1 MSKVHGFLYFK
12 VIVVVVIIAAVV
24 IFKPKE
30 NEKESLEG
38 NQITKE
44 EFNNN
49 LIENTEEKLSNA
61 GIEVMK
67 GTETRFKGLGG
78 NEYIVMENGEETE
91 KTLEMYPIN
100 LKEKREMLGENA
112 KNGKVTIDEETQ
124 GILSG
129 NVLIVNISD
138 ESLMNKIIN
147 ALDL

>member
-1 MSKVHGFLYFK
+1 MNKK
-12 VIVVVVIIAAVV
+12 IIIIAIIVVVVIIAAVV

-91 KTLEMYPIN
+91 RTLEMYPIN

-112 KNGKVTIDEETQ
+112 QNGKVTIDEETQ

>member
-1 MSKVHGFLYFK
+1 MNKKISIIAIIV
-12 VIVVVVIIAAVV
+12 VVVVIIAAVV

-67 GTETRFKGLGG
+67 GTETRFKGLSG

-112 KNGKVTIDEETQ
+112 KKRKSN
-124 GILSG
+124 
-129 NVLIVNISD
+129 NR
-138 ESLMNKIIN
+138 
-147 ALDL
+147 

>member
-1 MSKVHGFLYFK
+1 MNKKISIIAI
-12 VIVVVVIIAAVV
+12 IVVVVIIAAVV

-78 NEYIVMENGEETE
+78 NEYIVMENREETE

-100 LKEKREMLGENA
+100 LKEKREILGENA
-112 KNGKVTIDEETQ
+112 QNGKVTIDEETQ

>member
-1 MSKVHGFLYFK
+1 MNKK
-12 VIVVVVIIAAVV
+12 IIIIAIIVVVVIIAAVV

-38 NQITKE
+38 NQITRE

-112 KNGKVTIDEETQ
+112 QNGKVTIDEETQ

>member
-1 MSKVHGFLYFK
+1 MNKK
-12 VIVVVVIIAAVV
+12 IIIIAIIVVVAVIIAAVV

-44 EFNNN
+44 EFKNN

-91 KTLEMYPIN
+91 KTLEMYPI
-100 LKEKREMLGENA
+100 KKKKKREMLGENA
-112 KNGKVTIDEETQ
+112 QNGKVTIDEETQ

-138 ESLMNKIIN
+138 ESLMNEIIN

>member
-1 MSKVHGFLYFK
+1 MNKKISIIAI
-12 VIVVVVIIAAVV
+12 IVVVVIIAAVV

-67 GTETRFKGLGG
+67 GTETRF
-78 NEYIVMENGEETE
+78 
-91 KTLEMYPIN
+91 
-100 LKEKREMLGENA
+100 
-112 KNGKVTIDEETQ
+112 
-124 GILSG
+124 
-129 NVLIVNISD
+129 
-138 ESLMNKIIN
+138 
-147 ALDL
+147 

>member
-112 KNGKVTIDEETQ
+112 QNGKVTIDEETQ

>member
-1 MSKVHGFLYFK
+1 MNKKISIIAI
-12 VIVVVVIIAAVV
+12 IVVVVIIAAVV

-112 KNGKVTIDEETQ
+112 QNGKVTIDEETQ